1 MRQKRRKSADST
13 LNRRW
18 LYGAACLIALILVTV
33 NCTPSLIDIN
43 TAFHPP
49 EPTAQNEPFDA
60 GVFREENEQ
69 AGFQPLAAESFFI
82 SNDLWADVTDS
93 ITAPKPTHSSTT
105 NITLDVRDANLL
117 DVLSLLAYK
126 LDVNIIFLGDPDR
139 RITVKIANLSPLTT
153 FQLILQK
160 ESLDYLVVGGNY
172 IVAERGR
179 LYEDFANRML
189 LTRYSLFY
197 LSASAMQGYIS
208 ELGVPVQSLTV
219 DSNQRAIW
227 MQGTPMTLGKARKLI
242 NSLDIMEN
250 AAFAEGGAR
259 KIRMPVAAARG
270 ARAEEELEALI
281 DLLSILLDG
290 FRDGRTDM
298 GWVTWDHPD
307 PIPYIFMDWESP
319 IIKPYDIRMKITRD
333 LNDNY
338 SDQIRYLIAEGTP
351 DNINLVN
358 QMISAIGGTQRS
370 PLGLSEPAVSEQNMP
385 VNWAPSEIQSPN
397 LPDYLV
403 TLRAIPA
410 EGGTLSGG
418 GSYSQGSAVT
428 IRAVAAE
435 DYEFVRWIENGS
447 EISTNQTYTFN
458 IYAGRNFE
466 AVFRLD
472 LPGDN
477 KAEGDEESTS
487 KPDSQ

>member
-1 MRQKRRKSADST
+1 MRQKRRKSADFT

-18 LYGAACLIALILVTV
+18 LYGAVCLIAFIIVTI

-43 TAFHPP
+43 TAIHPL

-60 GVFREENEQ
+60 GALREDTEQ
-69 AGFQPLAAESFFI
+69 AGLQPLAAESFFL
-82 SNDLWADVTDS
+82 STDLWAEVTDA
-93 ITAPKPTHSSTT
+93 ITAPKPTHSSPT
-105 NITLDVRDANLL
+105 NISLDVRDANLL

-126 LDVNIIFLGDPDR
+126 LDVNIIFLGEPGR
-139 RITVKIANLSPLTT
+139 VTIKIENLSPLTT

-160 ESLDYLVVGGNY
+160 EGLDYLVVGGNY

-179 LYEDFANRML
+179 LYENYTNRML
-189 LTRYSLFY
+189 LTRYNLFY
-197 LSASAMQGYIS
+197 VSASAMQGYIS
-208 ELGVPVQSLTV
+208 ELGFPLQSLAI
-219 DSNQRAIW
+219 DSNQQDLW
-227 MQGTPMTLGKARKLI
+227 MQGTPVALAKARQLI

-250 AAFAEGGAR
+250 ATFADGGAR

-333 LNDNY
+333 LNNNY

-358 QMISAIGGTQRS
+358 QMISAIRGTQQS
-370 PLGLSEPAVSEQNMP
+370 PLGLSEPAAGEQNIP
-385 VNWAPSEIQSPN
+385 VNWTPGEIQSSN
-397 LPDYLV
+397 LPYYPV
-403 TLRAIPA
+403 TLTAVPA
-410 EGGTLSGG
+410 EGGTLSGD
-418 GSYSQGSAVT
+418 GSYSQGSTVT
-428 IRAVAAE
+428 IRAVTAE
-435 DYEFVRWIENGS
+435 GYEFVRWIENGS
-447 EISTNQTYTFN
+447 EISTSQAYTFN
-458 IYAGRNFE
+458 IYTGRNFE
-466 AVFRLD
+466 AVFIRSD
-472 LPGDN
+472 DQSDDQ
-477 KAEGDEESTS
+477 DE
-487 KPDSQ
+487 